1 MPDLP
6 LYLFLLILF
15 LLFAAFFSGTETA
28 FTALQ
33 RYKLEH
39 MLDSNVKGADK
50 VAKIKS
56 NPENFLSTVLLGN
69 NLVNTAASA
78 LATAICVYY
87 WGDVGVVIST
97 VLVTTIL
104 LIFCDVAPKS
114 LGSRFSDRF
123 VLILARPI
131 EIVSFIFR
139 PLVIA
144 LSWISSGVVRLF
156 GGGSVPPS
164 LVTEDE
170 IRSMIRSGFEEGAL
184 EQPEAEL
191 LHNVFE
197 FGDRPVRDV
206 ITPRSEV
213 VAVEKGS
220 TLADFLRVYSSN
232 PLSRFPVYESNLDN
246 IIGILSIKDILMA
259 LAESG
264 ITTESP
270 IDTLIRPAYFA
281 PETKLIG
288 ELFQEMKEKNY
299 RLCVVIDEY
308 GGTAGI
314 VSLSRLMEEI
324 VGRVGDE
331 LATAERDYE
340 TINDYTY
347 RLDGTMRIE
356 DANEELELGLPEG
369 DYDTVAGF
377 ILQRLGNFPRPGQ
390 QLRFNNLKIVV
401 TKTRG
406 FKIEEVLVIKEKPQG
421 KKEKPEEKVVSPQS

>member
-15 LLFAAFFSGTETA
+15 LLFSAFFSGTETA

-33 RYKLEH
+33 RYKLEN
-39 MLDSNVKGADK
+39 MLDNKVKGADK

-97 VLVTTIL
+97 VLVTAIL
-104 LIFCDVAPKS
+104 LIFCEVTPKS
-114 LGSRFSDRF
+114 LSSRFSDRF

-144 LSWISSGVVRLF
+144 LSWISSRFVRLF
-156 GGGSVPPS
+156 GGGSVPSS
-164 LVTEDE
+164 LVTEEE
-170 IRSMIRSGFEEGAL
+170 IRSMIRSGFEDGAL
-184 EQPEAEL
+184 ERPEAEL

-197 FGDRPVRDV
+197 FGDRPVREV

-213 VAVEKGS
+213 IALEKGS
-220 TLADFLRVYSSN
+220 TLADFLRLYSSS
-232 PLSRFPVYESNLDN
+232 PRSRFPVYEDNLDN
-246 IIGILSIKDILMA
+246 IVGLISVKDVLKA
-259 LAESG
+259 LADGG

-270 IDTLIRPAYFA
+270 IDSLIRPAYFV
-281 PETKLIG
+281 PETKPVS
-288 ELFQEMKEKNY
+288 EVFHEMKEKNY

-314 VSLSRLMEEI
+314 ATLSRLLEEI
-324 VGRVGDE
+324 VGPVGDE
-331 LATAERDYE
+331 MAKAERDYE

-347 RLDGTMRIE
+347 RLDGTMRIK

-377 ILQRLGNFPRPGQ
+377 ILQRLGKFPRPGQ
-390 QLRFNNLKIVV
+390 QLRHNNLKIVV

-406 FKIEEVLVIKEKPQG
+406 FKIEEVIITKEK
-421 KKEKPEEKVVSPQS
+421 KDEEVVSSKS

>member
-1 MPDLP
+1 VPDLP

-15 LLFAAFFSGTETA
+15 LLFSAFFSGTETA

-33 RYKLEH
+33 RYKLEN
-39 MLDSNVKGADK
+39 MLDNKVKGADK

-97 VLVTTIL
+97 VLVTAIL
-104 LIFCDVAPKS
+104 LIFCEVTPKS
-114 LGSRFSDRF
+114 LSSRFSDRF

-144 LSWISSGVVRLF
+144 LSWISSRFVRLF
-156 GGGSVPPS
+156 GGGSVPSS
-164 LVTEDE
+164 LVTEEE
-170 IRSMIRSGFEEGAL
+170 IRSMIRSGFEDGAL
-184 EQPEAEL
+184 ERPEAEL

-197 FGDRPVRDV
+197 FGDRPVREV

-213 VAVEKGS
+213 IAIEKGS
-220 TLADFLRVYSSN
+220 TLADFLRLYSSS
-232 PLSRFPVYESNLDN
+232 PRSRFPVYEDNLDN
-246 IIGILSIKDILMA
+246 IVGLISVKDVLKA
-259 LAESG
+259 LADGG

-270 IDTLIRPAYFA
+270 IDSLIRPAYFV
-281 PETKLIG
+281 PETKPIS
-288 ELFQEMKEKNY
+288 EVFHEMKEKNY

-314 VSLSRLMEEI
+314 VTLSRLLEEI
-324 VGRVGDE
+324 VGPVGDE
-331 LATAERDYE
+331 MAKAERDYE

-347 RLDGTMRIE
+347 RLDGTMRIK

-377 ILQRLGNFPRPGQ
+377 ILQRLGKFPRPGQ
-390 QLRFNNLKIVV
+390 QLRHNNLKIVV

-406 FKIEEVLVIKEKPQG
+406 FKIEEVIITKEK
-421 KKEKPEEKVVSPQS
+421 KDEEVVSSKS

>member
-15 LLFAAFFSGTETA
+15 LLFSAFFSGTETA

-33 RYKLEH
+33 RYKLES
-39 MLDSNVKGADK
+39 MLDNKAKGADK

-97 VLVTTIL
+97 ILVTVVL
-104 LIFCDVAPKS
+104 LIFGEITPKS

-144 LSWISSGVVRLF
+144 LSWISSRFVRLF
-156 GGGSVPPS
+156 GGGSVPSS
-164 LVTEDE
+164 LVTEEE
-170 IRSMIRSGFEEGAL
+170 IRSMIRSGFEDGAL

-197 FGDRPVRDV
+197 FGDRPVREV

-213 VAVEKGS
+213 IAIEKGS
-220 TLADFLRVYSSN
+220 TLADFLRLYSSS
-232 PLSRFPVYESNLDN
+232 PRSRFPVYEDNLDN
-246 IIGILSIKDILMA
+246 IVGLISVKDVLKA
-259 LAESG
+259 LADGG

-270 IDTLIRPAYFA
+270 IDSLIRPAYFV
-281 PETKLIG
+281 PETKPISKV
-288 ELFQEMKEKNY
+288 FHEMKEKNY

-314 VSLSRLMEEI
+314 VTLSRLLEEI
-324 VGRVGDE
+324 VGPVGDE
-331 LATAERDYE
+331 MAKAERDYE

-356 DANEELELGLPEG
+356 DANEELELDLPEG

-377 ILQRLGNFPRPGQ
+377 ILQRLGKFPRPGQ
-390 QLRFNNLKIVV
+390 QLRHNNLKIVV

-406 FKIEEVLVIKEKPQG
+406 FKIEEVIITKEK
-421 KKEKPEEKVVSPQS
+421 KDEEVVSSKS

>member
-1 MPDLP
+1 VPDLP

-15 LLFAAFFSGTETA
+15 LLFSAFFSGTETA

-33 RYKLEH
+33 RYKLES
-39 MLDSNVKGADK
+39 MLDNKAKGADK

-97 VLVTTIL
+97 ILVTVVL
-104 LIFCDVAPKS
+104 LIFCEITPKS
-114 LGSRFSDRF
+114 LSSRFSDRF

-144 LSWISSGVVRLF
+144 LSWISSRFVRLF
-156 GGGSVPPS
+156 GGGSVPSS
-164 LVTEDE
+164 LVTEEE
-170 IRSMIRSGFEEGAL
+170 IRSMIRSGFEDGAL

-197 FGDRPVRDV
+197 FGDRPVREV

-213 VAVEKGS
+213 IAIEKGS
-220 TLADFLRVYSSN
+220 TLADFLRLYSSS
-232 PLSRFPVYESNLDN
+232 PRSRFPVYEDNLDN
-246 IIGILSIKDILMA
+246 IVGLISVKDVLKA
-259 LAESG
+259 LADGG
-264 ITTESP
+264 ITPESP
-270 IDTLIRPAYFA
+270 IDSLIRPAYFV
-281 PETKLIG
+281 PETKPIS
-288 ELFQEMKEKNY
+288 EVFHEMKEKNY

-314 VSLSRLMEEI
+314 VTLSRLLEEI
-324 VGRVGDE
+324 VGPVGDE
-331 LATAERDYE
+331 MAKAERDYE

-347 RLDGTMRIE
+347 RLDGTMRIRWPVLSCSVW
-356 DANEELELGLPEG
+356 AS
-369 DYDTVAGF
+369 
-377 ILQRLGNFPRPGQ
+377 FPAPASSSG
-390 QLRFNNLKIVV
+390 
-401 TKTRG
+401 TTT
-406 FKIEEVLVIKEKPQG
+406 
-421 KKEKPEEKVVSPQS
+421 

>member
-15 LLFAAFFSGTETA
+15 LLFSAFFSGTETA

-33 RYKLEH
+33 RYKLEN
-39 MLDSNVKGADK
+39 MLDNKVKGADK

-97 VLVTTIL
+97 ILVTVVL
-104 LIFCDVAPKS
+104 LIFGEITPKS

-144 LSWISSGVVRLF
+144 LSWISSRVVRLF
-156 GGGSVPPS
+156 GGGSVPSS
-164 LVTEDE
+164 LVTEEE
-170 IRSMIRSGFEEGAL
+170 IRSMIRSGFEDGAL

-197 FGDRPVRDV
+197 FGDRPVREV

-213 VAVEKGS
+213 IAIEKGS
-220 TLADFLRVYSSN
+220 TLADFLRLYSSS
-232 PLSRFPVYESNLDN
+232 PRSRFPVYEDNLDN
-246 IIGILSIKDILMA
+246 IVGLISVKDVLKA
-259 LAESG
+259 LADGG

-270 IDTLIRPAYFA
+270 IDSLIRPAYFV
-281 PETKLIG
+281 PETKPISKV
-288 ELFQEMKEKNY
+288 FHEMKEKNY

-314 VSLSRLMEEI
+314 VTLSRLLEEI
-324 VGRVGDE
+324 VGPVGDE
-331 LATAERDYE
+331 MAKAERDYE

-356 DANEELELGLPEG
+356 DANEELELDLPEG

-377 ILQRLGNFPRPGQ
+377 ILQRLGKFPRPGQ
-390 QLRFNNLKIVV
+390 QLRHNNLKIVV

-406 FKIEEVLVIKEKPQG
+406 FKIEEVIITKEK
-421 KKEKPEEKVVSPQS
+421 KDEEVVSSKS

>member
-1 MPDLP
+1 

-15 LLFAAFFSGTETA
+15 LLFSAFFSGTETA

-33 RYKLEH
+33 RYKLEN
-39 MLDSNVKGADK
+39 MLDNKVKGADK

-97 VLVTTIL
+97 ILVTVVL
-104 LIFCDVAPKS
+104 LIFGEITPKS

-144 LSWISSGVVRLF
+144 LSWISSRFVRLF
-156 GGGSVPPS
+156 GGGSVPSS
-164 LVTEDE
+164 LVTEEE
-170 IRSMIRSGFEEGAL
+170 IRSMIRSGFEDGAL
-184 EQPEAEL
+184 ERPEAEL

-197 FGDRPVRDV
+197 FGDRPVREV

-213 VAVEKGS
+213 IAIEKGS
-220 TLADFLRVYSSN
+220 TLADFLRLYSSS
-232 PLSRFPVYESNLDN
+232 PRSRFPVYEDNLDN
-246 IIGILSIKDILMA
+246 IVGLISVKDVLKA
-259 LAESG
+259 LADGG

-270 IDTLIRPAYFA
+270 IDSLIRPAYFV
-281 PETKLIG
+281 PETKPISKV
-288 ELFQEMKEKNY
+288 FHEMKEKNY

-314 VSLSRLMEEI
+314 VTLSRLLEEI
-324 VGRVGDE
+324 VGPVGDE
-331 LATAERDYE
+331 MAKAERDYE

-356 DANEELELGLPEG
+356 DANEELELDLPEG

-377 ILQRLGNFPRPGQ
+377 ILQRLGKFPRPGQ
-390 QLRFNNLKIVV
+390 QLRHNNLKIVV

-406 FKIEEVLVIKEKPQG
+406 FKIEEVIITKEK
-421 KKEKPEEKVVSPQS
+421 KDEEVVSSKS

>member
-1 MPDLP
+1 

-15 LLFAAFFSGTETA
+15 LLFSAFFSGTETA

-33 RYKLEH
+33 RYKLEN
-39 MLDSNVKGADK
+39 MLDNKVKGADK

-97 VLVTTIL
+97 ILVTVVL
-104 LIFCDVAPKS
+104 LIFGEITPKS

-144 LSWISSGVVRLF
+144 LSWISSRFVRLF
-156 GGGSVPPS
+156 GGGSVPSS
-164 LVTEDE
+164 LVTEEE
-170 IRSMIRSGFEEGAL
+170 IRSMIRSGFEDGAL

-197 FGDRPVRDV
+197 FGDRPVREV

-213 VAVEKGS
+213 IAIEKGS
-220 TLADFLRVYSSN
+220 TLADFLRLYSSS
-232 PLSRFPVYESNLDN
+232 PRSRFPVYEDNLDN
-246 IIGILSIKDILMA
+246 IVGLISVKDVLKA
-259 LAESG
+259 LADGG

-270 IDTLIRPAYFA
+270 IDSLIRPAYFV
-281 PETKLIG
+281 PETKPIS
-288 ELFQEMKEKNY
+288 EVFHEMKEKNY

-314 VSLSRLMEEI
+314 VTLSRLLEEI
-324 VGRVGDE
+324 VGPVGDE
-331 LATAERDYE
+331 MAKAERDYE

-356 DANEELELGLPEG
+356 DANEELELDLPEG

-377 ILQRLGNFPRPGQ
+377 ILQRLGKFPRPGQ
-390 QLRFNNLKIVV
+390 QLRHNNLKIVV

-406 FKIEEVLVIKEKPQG
+406 FKIEEVIITKEK
-421 KKEKPEEKVVSPQS
+421 KDEEVVSSKS

>member
-15 LLFAAFFSGTETA
+15 LLFSAFFSGTETA

-33 RYKLEH
+33 RYKLEN
-39 MLDSNVKGADK
+39 MLDNKVKGADK

-97 VLVTTIL
+97 ILVTVVL
-104 LIFCDVAPKS
+104 LIFGEITPKS

-144 LSWISSGVVRLF
+144 LSWISSRFVRLF
-156 GGGSVPPS
+156 GGGSVPSS
-164 LVTEDE
+164 LVTEEE
-170 IRSMIRSGFEEGAL
+170 IRSMIRSGFEDGAL

-197 FGDRPVRDV
+197 FGDRPVREV

-213 VAVEKGS
+213 IAIEKGS
-220 TLADFLRVYSSN
+220 TLADFLRLYSSS
-232 PLSRFPVYESNLDN
+232 PRSRFPVYEDNLDN
-246 IIGILSIKDILMA
+246 IVGLISVKDVLKA
-259 LAESG
+259 LADGG

-270 IDTLIRPAYFA
+270 IDSLIRPAYFV
-281 PETKLIG
+281 PETKPISKV
-288 ELFQEMKEKNY
+288 FHEMKEKNY

-314 VSLSRLMEEI
+314 VTLSRLLEEI
-324 VGRVGDE
+324 VGPVGDE
-331 LATAERDYE
+331 MAKAERDYE

-356 DANEELELGLPEG
+356 DANEELELDLPEG

-377 ILQRLGNFPRPGQ
+377 ILQRLGKFPRPGQ
-390 QLRFNNLKIVV
+390 QLRHNNLKIVV

-406 FKIEEVLVIKEKPQG
+406 FKIEEVIITKEK
-421 KKEKPEEKVVSPQS
+421 KDEEVVSSKS

>member
-1 MPDLP
+1 

-15 LLFAAFFSGTETA
+15 LLFSAFFSGTETA

-33 RYKLEH
+33 RYKLEN
-39 MLDSNVKGADK
+39 MLDNKVKGADK

-97 VLVTTIL
+97 ILVTVVL
-104 LIFCDVAPKS
+104 LIFGEITPKS

-144 LSWISSGVVRLF
+144 LSWISSRFVRLF
-156 GGGSVPPS
+156 GGGSVPSS
-164 LVTEDE
+164 LVTEEE
-170 IRSMIRSGFEEGAL
+170 IRSMIRSGFEDGAL

-197 FGDRPVRDV
+197 FGDRPVREV

-213 VAVEKGS
+213 IAIEKGS
-220 TLADFLRVYSSN
+220 TLADFLRLYSSS
-232 PLSRFPVYESNLDN
+232 PRSRFPVYEDNLDN
-246 IIGILSIKDILMA
+246 IVGLISVKDVLKA
-259 LAESG
+259 LADGG
-264 ITTESP
+264 ITPESS
-270 IDTLIRPAYFA
+270 IDSLIRPAYFV
-281 PETKLIG
+281 PETKPIS
-288 ELFQEMKEKNY
+288 EVFHEMKEKNY

-314 VSLSRLMEEI
+314 VTLSRLLEEI
-324 VGRVGDE
+324 VGPVGDE
-331 LATAERDYE
+331 MAKAERDYE

-356 DANEELELGLPEG
+356 DANEELELDLPEG

-377 ILQRLGNFPRPGQ
+377 ILQRLGKFPRPGQ
-390 QLRFNNLKIVV
+390 QLRHNNLKIVV

-406 FKIEEVLVIKEKPQG
+406 FKIEEVIITKEK
-421 KKEKPEEKVVSPQS
+421 KDEEVVSSKS